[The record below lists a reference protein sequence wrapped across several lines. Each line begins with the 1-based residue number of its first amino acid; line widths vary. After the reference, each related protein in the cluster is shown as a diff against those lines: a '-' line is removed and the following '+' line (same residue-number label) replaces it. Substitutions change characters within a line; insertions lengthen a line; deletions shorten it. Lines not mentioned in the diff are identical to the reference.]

1 MGRYT
6 GKSCRL
12 TFMLVTIV
20 VFFSA
25 EIMAGYVGNSI
36 ALVSDSFNMLADII
50 SLSVGLTATRLRRRN
65 ASQRCTYGLA
75 RVEVVGALANAV
87 FLSALCFSISVQ
99 ALERLIK
106 PEPIEEPMLVLV
118 VGAVG
123 LGINIIGLLIFQDCR
138 WLCRRCGRGAPQD
151 TDPETVNEKADF
163 QQRTD
168 SPEVDQNED
177 ERQALNIKGVLLHLL
192 NDALGSFVVVV
203 AAVIFHIWPVAP
215 DSPCTW
221 QCYVDPSLTLLMVA
235 VIMSS
240 AAPLIKETTT
250 ILLHIIPMCPWLP
263 ESRVLSVHDA
273 HVWLLTKGRTVATL
287 HVRVAKE
294 LHRSLGELETLH
306 RHVREVFHKA
316 GIHSVTAQLEF
327 GDGGLKPSHCSAPCL
342 SPTCMKISC
351 CPAGVP
357 AFTIFKANLPLYHSG
372 MSSDMYDMKSVL
384 KEQEA
389 MPSVISYPQTTRF

>member
-151 TDPETVNEKADF
+151 TDPETVDGLLNEQVTQCMFNAF
-163 QQRTD
+163 IFTL
-168 SPEVDQNED
+168 S
-177 ERQALNIKGVLLHLL
+177 LSGVLLHLL

-250 ILLHIIPMCPWLP
+250 ILLL
-263 ESRVLSVHDA
+263 VKNVHDA

-357 AFTIFKANLPLYHSG
+357 AFTIFKTNSLSTFKSKLKTCLFLSRTLLNPSLPLTCTLCSPG
-372 MSSDMYDMKSVL
+372 
-384 KEQEA
+384 
-389 MPSVISYPQTTRF
+389 PC

>member
-151 TDPETVNEKADF
+151 TDPETVNEKAGEETSCGND
-163 QQRTD
+163 
-168 SPEVDQNED
+168 
-177 ERQALNIKGVLLHLL
+177 LLLHLL

-250 ILLHIIPMCPWLP
+250 ILLHIIPATLP
-263 ESRVLSVHDA
+263 FPQILEHVCELPGVLSVHDA

-327 GDGGLKPSHCSAPCL
+327 GDGGLKPSHCKVQQTNSLSTFKSKLKTCL
-342 SPTCMKISC
+342 FLSRTLLNPS
-351 CPAGVP
+351 
-357 AFTIFKANLPLYHSG
+357 LPLTCTLCSPG
-372 MSSDMYDMKSVL
+372 
-384 KEQEA
+384 
-389 MPSVISYPQTTRF
+389 PC

>member
-12 TFMLVTIV
+12 TFMLVTVV

-25 EIMAGYVGNSI
+25 EIIAGYVGNSI

-65 ASQRCTYGLA
+65 ASKRYTYGLA
-75 RVEVVGALANAV
+75 RVEVVGAMANAV
-87 FLSALCFSISVQ
+87 FLTALCFSISVQ

-118 VGAVG
+118 VGSVG
-123 LGINIIGLLIFQDCR
+123 LGINIVGLLMFQDWR
-138 WLCRRCGRGAPQD
+138 RLCRRCRGDAH
-151 TDPETVNEKADF
+151 TEPEAKSRKQILCKDELGL
-163 QQRTD
+163 
-168 SPEVDQNED
+168 EVDHSED
-177 ERQALNIKGVLLHLL
+177 ESQPLNIKGVLLHLL

-203 AAVIFHIWPVAP
+203 AATIFQIWPVAP
-215 DSPCTW
+215 DGQCGW

-235 VIMSS
+235 IILSS

-250 ILLHIIPMCPWLP
+250 ILLHITPSTLP
-263 ESRVLSVHDA
+263 FAQILENVCELPGVLGVHDA

-287 HVRVAKE
+287 HVRVAE
-294 LHRSLGELETLH
+294 DLHHSLAELEGLH
-306 RHVREVFHKA
+306 MHVRQVFHKA
-316 GIHSVTAQLEF
+316 GIHSLTVQLEF
-327 GDGGLKPSHCSAPCL
+327 GDGGVKTSHCSAPCL

-357 AFTIFKANLPLYHSG
+357 ALVPVYRPGVNAHV
-372 MSSDMYDMKSVL
+372 YDMKSVL
-384 KEQEA
+384 KEQA
-389 MPSVISYPQTTRF
+389 MQSVIPQPQTTRL